1 MSDDW
6 MPEELREDWARGR
19 AEAEAARDEL
29 DKAYDPAQWTDAQHD
44 TYAEIVDRARAKSK
58 SGERM
63 SNEEKQALKEYLKN
77 PDKWIADT
85 KADIANRR
93 EDATPNVRYDES
105 TGTYYD
111 RYGRECD
118 SKGERY

>member
-6 MPEELREDWARGR
+6 MPDHLREDWARGR

-29 DKAYDPAQWTDAQHD
+29 ENTYDPAKWTDAQHD
-44 TYAEIVDRARAKSK
+44 TYAEIVDRAREKSK

-63 SNEEKQALKEYLKN
+63 TPEEKQALKEYLKN
-77 PDKWIADT
+77 PDKWIADV

-93 EDATPNVRYDES
+93 EDATPNVRFDPE
-105 TGTYYD
+105 TGLYYD

-118 SKGERY
+118 SQGF